1 MSKKMISLEGAI
13 SKKFHMQYI
22 TIELPKFSSNI
33 YLRRNHLS
41 NWLSEYVY
49 IRLNIGLFTYS
60 PQILDELDKE
70 LIKNHYKY
78 ENIKIT
84 IDILEKDTYVFGN

>member
-60 PQILDELDKE
+60 PQILDDLDKS
-70 LIKNHYKY
+70 LIKYHYKY

-84 IDILEKDTYVFGN
+84 IDILERDTYVFGN

>member
-13 SKKFHMQYI
+13 SRKFHMQYI
-22 TIELPKFSSNI
+22 TIELPRYSSNL
-33 YLRRNHLS
+33 YLHRNNLS

-49 IRLNIGLFTYS
+49 IRLNIGLFIFS
-60 PQILDELDKE
+60 PQILDDLDKS
-70 LIKNHYKY
+70 LIKYHYKF